1 MNGFY
6 LFDLFSSGKIST
18 PLPPQEFEKISL
30 KRIFALILKR
40 CKTLFYRIFTE
51 EQALGFQGRS
61 KITWNN
67 VMDLTCNRRLS
78 DRIFRVMANWPYL
91 LTGYSVRGREWAHEQ
106 GPFPWALP
114 EEALNVSPQ
123 LKMLQKICIGIF
135 FEGSLLVKI
144 IGCWLLTPSPHSS
157 KRSEGR

>member
-1 MNGFY
+1 LNGFY

-61 KITWNN
+61 KIT
-67 VMDLTCNRRLS
+67 
-78 DRIFRVMANWPYL
+78 
-91 LTGYSVRGREWAHEQ
+91 
-106 GPFPWALP
+106 
-114 EEALNVSPQ
+114 
-123 LKMLQKICIGIF
+123 
-135 FEGSLLVKI
+135 
-144 IGCWLLTPSPHSS
+144 
-157 KRSEGR
+157 